1 MAAKITRKS
10 KERKKK
16 GTRYCP
22 LVTIW
27 WDMGRYGKIR
37 GETGRYDAGRAAA
50 YGFSEDGHSVVQRG
64 VLEQ

>member
-27 WDMGRYGKIR
+27 WDMGRYGKIW
-37 GETGRYDAGRAAA
+37 GEEQEEQPTLRQRTGAVRAG
-50 YGFSEDGHSVVQRG
+50 
-64 VLEQ
+64 